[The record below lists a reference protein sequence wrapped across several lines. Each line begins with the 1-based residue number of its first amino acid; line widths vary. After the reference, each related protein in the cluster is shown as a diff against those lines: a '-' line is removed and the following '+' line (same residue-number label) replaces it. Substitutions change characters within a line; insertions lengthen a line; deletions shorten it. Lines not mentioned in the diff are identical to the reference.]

1 MVVDIPVHI
10 VPVVVLGVVVR
21 WVVVRRILIFAPP
34 VVSLV
39 HQSVPFVLTVIF
51 MVLQQTCHSLDG
63 FYLTLSPGLLYCV
76 LVAVSYTHLDVYK
89 RQVRI

>member
-1 MVVDIPVHI
+1 MVIDIPVHI
-10 VPVVVLGVVVR
+10 VSVAILGVAVGRVVIM
-21 WVVVRRILIFAPP
+21 RILIFAPP

-63 FYLTLSPGLLYCV
+63 FYP
-76 LVAVSYTHLDVYK
+76 VSYTHLDVYK
-89 RQVRI
+89 RQSLLC